1 MSNMSNLTTPLLYS
15 PSRERNEAKYGYLST
30 PQCICC
36 KKPLNEGTYY
46 SVHMGV
52 YGDLFDVSLDENLV
66 EELTGQPSQ
75 GWFEIG
81 KSCAKKFPSNF
92 IMKG

>member
-1 MSNMSNLTTPLLYS
+1 MSNLTTPLLYS
-15 PSRERNEAKYGYLST
+15 PTREKNEYKYGYLST

-46 SVHMGV
+46 SVHMGTNC
-52 YGDLFDVSLDENLV
+52 DLIDISVADVDV
-66 EELTGQPSQ
+66 ETLCGQESQ

>member
-1 MSNMSNLTTPLLYS
+1 MSNLTTPLIYS
-15 PSRERNEAKYGYLST
+15 PSREKNEDKYGYTDGS
-30 PQCICC
+30 QCICC
-36 KKPLNEGTYY
+36 MKPLVGEYY

-81 KSCAKKFPSNF
+81 KTCSKKFPSNF